1 MVSDDS
7 GGSLARAREQPVRA
21 STRQAEAR
29 YTQYG
34 ENVLREHPG
43 KKTWQVF
50 LEQFQDLLVLIL
62 IAAAAISILSGSGES
77 AAVIFAVITMNAV
90 LGTIQHE
97 KARKSLESLKKLSA
111 PAARVLRD
119 GREREIPAA
128 KLVPGDIVL
137 LDAGSLVAAD
147 GRLLECHNLQMNESS
162 LTGES
167 LPVEKRSGVLK
178 TEAEPPL
185 GDQSNMAF
193 TGSLVTGGRGVFVVT
208 ATGMETEL
216 GKIAGLM
223 NSAKEKKTPLQIS
236 LDQFSTHLGSAD
248 SWNLCA
254 GVRIKSVP
262 GDRCAGS
269 PDVCGGAGCGGY
281 PGSTGLH
288 CDHCPGHG
296 NPADGP
302 GTCHYQ
308 GFKGGGKPWLCV
320 GDLFG

>member
-1 MVSDDS
+1 MRFWND
-7 GGSLARAREQPVRA
+7 P
-21 STRQAEAR
+21 
-29 YTQYG
+29 
-34 ENVLREHPG
+34 
-43 KKTWQVF
+43 
-50 LEQFQDLLVLIL
+50 
-62 IAAAAISILSGSGES
+62 
-77 AAVIFAVITMNAV
+77 
-90 LGTIQHE
+90 
-97 KARKSLESLKKLSA
+97 ARKGQKIVGKPEKTFCTGCPGTA
-111 PAARVLRD
+111 GWPGA
-119 GREREIPAA
+119 GNPAA

-236 LDQFSTHLGSAD
+236 LDQFSTHLAALILGI
-248 SWNLCA
+248 CA
-254 GVRIKSVP
+254 LVFRIKSVP

-281 PGSTGLH
+281 PGSTGIYR
-288 CDHCPGHG
+288 DHCPGHG

-308 GFKGGGKPWLCV
+308 GFEGGGKPGLCV

>member
-1 MVSDDS
+1 MRGLESSRS
-7 GGSLARAREQPVRA
+7 GL

-34 ENVLREHPG
+34 ENALQEHPG

-193 TGSLVTGGRGVFVVT
+193 TGSLGKSTILPVP
-208 ATGMETEL
+208 EL
-216 GKIAGLM
+216 LDLLLES
-223 NSAKEKKTPLQIS
+223 SAS
-236 LDQFSTHLGSAD
+236 
-248 SWNLCA
+248 C
-254 GVRIKSVP
+254 
-262 GDRCAGS
+262 
-269 PDVCGGAGCGGY
+269 
-281 PGSTGLH
+281 
-288 CDHCPGHG
+288 
-296 NPADGP
+296 
-302 GTCHYQ
+302 
-308 GFKGGGKPWLCV
+308 
-320 GDLFG
+320 

>member
-1 MVSDDS
+1 M
-7 GGSLARAREQPVRA
+7 
-21 STRQAEAR
+21 
-29 YTQYG
+29 
-34 ENVLREHPG
+34 
-43 KKTWQVF
+43 
-50 LEQFQDLLVLIL
+50 LIL

-119 GREREIPAA
+119 GREQEIPAA

-193 TGSLVTGGRGVFVVT
+193 TGSLVTGGRGVFVVV
-208 ATGMETEL
+208 E
-216 GKIAGLM
+216 
-223 NSAKEKKTPLQIS
+223 
-236 LDQFSTHLGSAD
+236 AD
-248 SWNLCA
+248 DDS
-254 GVRIKSVP
+254 
-262 GDRCAGS
+262 
-269 PDVCGGAGCGGY
+269 GG
-281 PGSTGLH
+281 
-288 CDHCPGHG
+288 
-296 NPADGP
+296 
-302 GTCHYQ
+302 
-308 GFKGGGKPWLCV
+308 
-320 GDLFG
+320 

>member
-1 MVSDDS
+1 MRGLESSRS
-7 GGSLARAREQPVRA
+7 GLSA
-21 STRQAEAR
+21 RQAEAR

-34 ENVLREHPG
+34 ENVLQEHPG

-50 LEQFQDLLVLIL
+50 LEQFRDLLVLIL

-90 LGTIQHE
+90 LGTVQHE

-119 GREREIPAA
+119 GQELEIPAA

-178 TEAEPPL
+178 AEAEPSL

-236 LDQFSTHLGSAD
+236 LDQFSTHLAALILGI
-248 SWNLCA
+248 CA
-254 GVRIKSVP
+254 LVFGLSLYRGTGVLEALMFAVALAVAAIPSRPWEPSRWPGNMPLSRI
-262 GDRCAGS
+262 
-269 PDVCGGAGCGGY
+269 
-281 PGSTGLH
+281 
-288 CDHCPGHG
+288 
-296 NPADGP
+296 
-302 GTCHYQ
+302 
-308 GFKGGGKPWLCV
+308 
-320 GDLFG
+320 